1 MPPSSMA
8 ETIPVEKLSHI
19 DREIFTM
26 SPRNLTSE
34 ACGLN
39 TIDLFREDQW
49 LNLRDAQL
57 IDEQCSWV
65 GFPEYKTFWEV
76 SKSPPGTIELCD
88 TPISLLAIPAALGG
102 CPTNNQSC
110 HDAPNFVYMSRTS
123 SESSETWERGLN
135 ISSMPDSI
143 NQYRQAGDQR
153 YACSE
158 CDHQLDSTDGRA
170 SHAKR
175 ISKTVWTCSEP
186 ECGKSYSRR
195 DTFLRHQNAH
205 KVDSHPCKICLREK
219 KQKSFKRKDH
229 LKEHVRKCHSGRG
242 ENDIW
247 SFRNS
252 VQRKESDHSDSAV
265 DVGMGSLQQQAVEI
279 LVDTLGNVLENHD
292 PKLDF
297 GDFRRKL
304 NALSDS
310 DMKSVV
316 GSMASVGATMAQTI
330 LSATCG
336 LDHSV
341 PERGSAL

>member
-1 MPPSSMA
+1 MA

-19 DREIFTM
+19 DRQIFTM

-49 LNLRDAQL
+49 LNPQNAQL
-57 IDEQCSWV
+57 IDEQCSRV
-65 GFPEYKTFWEV
+65 GFPEDKTFWDV

-88 TPISLLAIPAALGG
+88 TPISLSAIPAALEGSL
-102 CPTNNQSC
+102 TNSQSC

-123 SESSETWERGLN
+123 SESLETWERGLDT
-135 ISSMPDSI
+135 SFMPDST
-143 NQYRQAGDQR
+143 NQYRKAVDQQ

-158 CDHQLDSTDGRA
+158 CDHQLDSIDGRA

-175 ISKTVWTCSEP
+175 ISKTAWTCSEP

-205 KVDSHPCKICLREK
+205 KVNSHPCKICLREK

-229 LKEHVRKCHSGRG
+229 LKEHVRKCHSGKG
-242 ENDIW
+242 EHDIW

-252 VQRKESDHSDSAV
+252 VHQRSIDHSDSAV

-279 LVDTLGNVLENHD
+279 LVDTLGNVLENHN

-330 LSATCG
+330 LSATTG

-341 PERGSAL
+341 PESGSAL